1 MMECPRNLGSENYF
15 TIKKSKMRKK
25 IHNALMTVIL
35 LIMPYAIF
43 GQTPDL
49 GSASGFAMFTA
60 VGAFNNV
67 GASTVTGDVGT
78 DVGAFAGFPPGT
90 LIGTI
95 HVADGISATA
105 AADVDA
111 AYTFLSGLTCGT
123 VIGTTMGSGQILTP
137 DTYCLG
143 AASTINGDLILDA
156 LGDPN
161 ALFIFKIDGALA
173 TGTFANIILV
183 NSASLCNVYWQVNG
197 QFDLGENSVFNGTLI
212 NNGAINLLDGS
223 SLFGRGLS
231 RAGAISMNNNTVTTT
246 LPSVFYADADGDGFG
261 DISSTITNCY
271 APAGYVSNSSDCN
284 DLNAAI
290 NPLAT
295 EICNGIDDN
304 CTGGIDDGIIFTDY
318 YTDADGDGFGD
329 ASASPVSACAPVVG
343 SVANNNDCD
352 DLNAAINPLATEICN
367 GIDDNCTGGIDEG
380 IIFTDYYT
388 DADGDGF
395 GDASASPVSACAPVV
410 GSVTNNNDCN
420 DLNAAINPSAIEICG
435 NLIDEDCN
443 GLIDNI
449 DSVYIEVLSVY
460 PVCQPNIITLGA
472 NPTDGGLTYQWYRN
486 GLLIPGATNVT
497 YDVFEKRGYYKV
509 AVSNG
514 ECTVL
519 SDSIYERIYGP
530 QPPVINS
537 YGYSDLCVQ
546 NPIKLKTIYGFAPT
560 HEYQWYRN
568 DVLIEGATNAVYFA
582 TEPGSYNVMVFAP
595 YLGCQYVADEPTI
608 LTQEGCRMDENTTTR
623 LVVYP
628 NPTSGVLNVDASME
642 SNAASATLEVFNVI
656 GELVYSASASIN
668 TGNISESIDLT
679 NIAKIGLYTL
689 KITVDNTII
698 IKQFVIQN

>member
-1 MMECPRNLGSENYF
+1 M
-15 TIKKSKMRKK
+15 
-25 IHNALMTVIL
+25 
-35 LIMPYAIF
+35 
-43 GQTPDL
+43 
-49 GSASGFAMFTA
+49 
-60 VGAFNNV
+60 
-67 GASTVTGDVGT
+67 
-78 DVGAFAGFPPGT
+78 
-90 LIGTI
+90 
-95 HVADGISATA
+95 
-105 AADVDA
+105 
-111 AYTFLSGLTCGT
+111 
-123 VIGTTMGSGQILTP
+123 
-137 DTYCLG
+137 
-143 AASTINGDLILDA
+143 
-156 LGDPN
+156 
-161 ALFIFKIDGALA
+161 
-173 TGTFANIILV
+173 
-183 NSASLCNVYWQVNG
+183 
-197 QFDLGENSVFNGTLI
+197 
-212 NNGAINLLDGS
+212 DGS

-261 DISSTITNCY
+261 DISSSITNCY

-284 DLNAAI
+284 
-290 NPLAT
+290 
-295 EICNGIDDN
+295 
-304 CTGGIDDGIIFTDY
+304 
-318 YTDADGDGFGD
+318 
-329 ASASPVSACAPVVG
+329 
-343 SVANNNDCD
+343 